1 MALTASLVLVDR
13 PIKCYVFFKKNHLLI
28 ERQTTVLE
36 APPGAK
42 GEGNP
47 APPARPQSVEVF
59 SHSAQGLASSGGR
72 EGVLPKP
79 RVRRGKEEG
88 VWGALSGG
96 RQGGRRK
103 KTVAGR

>member
-1 MALTASLVLVDR
+1 M
-13 PIKCYVFFKKNHLLI
+13 I

-36 APPGAK
+36 APPKQKARGTQPPQPVSRVWRSLPTLPRVWPHLGA
-42 GEGNP
+42 E
-47 APPARPQSVEVF
+47 
-59 SHSAQGLASSGGR
+59 
-72 EGVLPKP
+72 EGVLPNP

-88 VWGALSGG
+88 VWGALSWG